1 MLGLG
6 ETETEVF
13 QAMDDL
19 REHGVE
25 VLTMGQYLRPT
36 PQHLPVV
43 EFIRPEIFN
52 LYGDIARNKGFTHV
66 ASGPLV
72 RSSYH
77 AADFNPVQSQQQAQ
91 Q

>member
-6 ETETEVF
+6 ETENELF

-19 REHGVE
+19 RAANVQ
-25 VLTMGQYLRPT
+25 VLTLGQYLRPT

-43 EFIRPEIFN
+43 AYIPPETFA
-52 LYGDIARNKGFTHV
+52 LYGDIARNKGFEYV

-77 AADFNPVQSQQQAQ
+77 ASDFHPVPPRAG
-91 Q
+91 